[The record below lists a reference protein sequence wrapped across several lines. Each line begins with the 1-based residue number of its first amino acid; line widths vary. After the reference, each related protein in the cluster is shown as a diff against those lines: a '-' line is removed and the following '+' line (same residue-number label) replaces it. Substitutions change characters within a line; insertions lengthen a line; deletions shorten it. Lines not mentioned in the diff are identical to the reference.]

1 MRRVRSECKLVNA
14 LLPKTFCLMA
24 IFSVFSACSESSD
37 SPAPR
42 GEKTELYVSVPSGN
56 DDIPFVQTSST
67 KTIIGGDFLT
77 KVLWSE
83 KDKIYFYYGIQGNQ
97 DALASSE
104 LGVYRIYP
112 DETIFTGNITVSA
125 ETNYDCFA
133 VYPEPESVSDG
144 NVAVFDLPAVQNGL
158 YDSSVD
164 GTSCDIMV
172 ASPLSGQ
179 DFGEDSAPVELSFI
193 HKCHAFRIQI
203 PTGKNHFGMDVKKL
217 RVEFPSEVV
226 GKLSVDM
233 SDPEASAT
241 LSEGVSTVWLDLTKV
256 LKESET
262 GSADGIYAWIF
273 TAPTTVSG
281 DVRFT
286 AYSRENYQSESIS
299 VNLDKTLE
307 AGRITPV
314 TLAVPAEPEYASMT
328 LKVGTNNLGE
338 DYRTVTVKAPAGA
351 KFRNGAETVVFERNE
366 AEEYPIEF
374 YANVEGADNLTPM
387 KSGDL
392 TVEFE
397 SEHAIVSCEPISLA
411 DFTWGE
417 TGRTF
422 DRDVPYLLYEDFSG
436 AAARDG
442 DNQTEMLDSYNLPG
456 WSASNYSISAGQSI
470 RIHRYYG
477 KSPAVPVDSKPGK
490 LDSPFLTC
498 LKDGVNTRLMI
509 SFDLGGV
516 SGNPPVG
523 DTIYPTYAFG
533 LETNPDASNT
543 EIPVVIISY
552 ESAGVDGKYEGS
564 YMNLP
569 LHKEIIFNACNT
581 DRLSWRVMSNEPDWC
596 WGATAYVY
604 IDNIKVQIA
613 PEDTG
618 Q

>member
-1 MRRVRSECKLVNA
+1 MRRVRFECTLVNA
-14 LLPKTFCLMA
+14 LMPKICC
-24 IFSVFSACSESSD
+24 FSATLLALSACSVSDESH
-37 SPAPR
+37 PVR
-42 GEKTELYVSVPSGN
+42 QEKSVLYISVPNG
-56 DDIPFVQTSST
+56 QTGSRAGLNPET
-67 KTIIGGDFLT
+67 KTIIGGENLD

-83 KDKIYFYYGIQGNQ
+83 KDRIRLYYRPVETE
-97 DALASSE
+97 DAFAPVE

-112 DETIFTGNITVSA
+112 DETVFTGEVTVS
-125 ETNYDCFA
+125 EGTTYDCRA
-133 VYPEPESVSDG
+133 VYPEPESVSGDI
-144 NVAVFDLPAVQNGL
+144 AVFDLPATQNGL
-158 YDSSVD
+158 YDSGVD

-179 DFGEDSAPVELSFI
+179 DFGENSTPVELSFI

-233 SDPEASAT
+233 SDPEAPAT

-374 YANVEGADNLTPM
+374 YASVDGADNLTPM
-387 KSGDL
+387 KSGDM

-397 SEHAIVSCEPISLA
+397 SEHAIVSAEPISLA
-411 DFTWGE
+411 DFSWGE
-417 TGRTF
+417 EPGRTF

-436 AAARDG
+436 ATARDG

-470 RIHRYYG
+470 RIHAYVGG
-477 KSPAVPVDSKPGK
+477 KIGDSLIDEKTGRI
-490 LDSPFLTC
+490 DSPFLEA
-498 LKDGVNTRLMI
+498 LKDNGTVNLKATFDYCGTRSRNVGVDY
-509 SFDLGGV
+509 SFGTTTADSYTAIGSDTEIMNRIIDYKGAGDGG
-516 SGNPPVG
+516 SY
-523 DTIYPTYAFG
+523 TEI
-533 LETNPDASNT
+533 SNT
-543 EIPVVIISY
+543 ETATF
-552 ESAGVDGKYEGS
+552 SATKS
-564 YMNLP
+564 
-569 LHKEIIFNACNT
+569 
-581 DRLSWRVMSNEPDWC
+581 DRLSWRVKVRCEGIVLAN
-596 WGATAYVY
+596 TVYVY

-613 PEDTG
+613 PEETG

>member
-1 MRRVRSECKLVNA
+1 MRRVRFERTLVNA
-14 LLPKTFCLMA
+14 LMPKICC
-24 IFSVFSACSESSD
+24 FSAMLLALSACSVSDESH
-37 SPAPR
+37 PVR
-42 GEKTELYVSVPSGN
+42 QEKSVLYISVPNG
-56 DDIPFVQTSST
+56 QTGSRAGLNPET
-67 KTIIGGDFLT
+67 KTIIGGENLD

-83 KDKIYFYYGIQGNQ
+83 KDRIRLYYRPVETE
-97 DALASSE
+97 DSFAPVE

-112 DETIFTGNITVSA
+112 DETVFTGEVTVSEGTA
-125 ETNYDCFA
+125 YDCRA
-133 VYPEPESVSDG
+133 VYPEPESVSGDI
-144 NVAVFDLPAVQNGL
+144 AVFDLPATQNGL
-158 YDSSVD
+158 YDSGVD

-179 DFGEDSAPVELSFI
+179 DFGENSTPVELSFI

-233 SDPEASAT
+233 SDPEAPAT

-374 YANVEGADNLTPM
+374 YASVDGADNLTPM

-397 SEHAIVSCEPISLA
+397 SEHAIVSAEPISLA
-411 DFTWGE
+411 DFEWGE
-417 TGRTF
+417 ESRRTF

-436 AAARDG
+436 ATARDG

-456 WSASNYSISAGQSI
+456 WSASNYSISAGQGL
-470 RIHRYYG
+470 RLHRYVG
-477 KSPAVPVDSKPGK
+477 AALGQKEEKPGR
-490 LDSPFLTC
+490 LDSPMLTN
-498 LKDGVNTRLMI
+498 LKDGLSAQLVV
-509 SFDLGGV
+509 SFDIGGTTYEDWFGTGLNSTYGFGTDTK
-516 SGNPPVG
+516 SGAV
-523 DTIYPTYAFG
+523 
-533 LETNPDASNT
+533 EASSDIENIV
-543 EIPVVIISY
+543 IPY
-552 ESAGVDGKYEGS
+552 EAAGTGGS
-564 YMNLP
+564 YTNLP
-569 LHKEIIFNACNT
+569 LHKTVELAATKNS
-581 DRLSWRVMSNEPDWC
+581 RLSWRSMSNLPNYMI
-596 WGATAYVY
+596 GTVYVY

-613 PEDTG
+613 SEEAG

>member
-172 ASPLSGQ
+172 AEPIYGQPLSGEAS
-179 DFGEDSAPVELSFI
+179 DVLMSFN
-193 HKCHAFRIQI
+193 HKCHAFRIQV
-203 PTGKNHFGMDVKKL
+203 PYGRNHFGMDVKKL
-217 RVEFPSEVV
+217 KVEFPAEVV

-233 SDPEASAT
+233 TDPSALPE
-241 LSEGVSTVWLDLTKV
+241 LSEGSSTVWLDLTKV

-262 GSADGIYAWIF
+262 GAADGVYAWIF
-273 TAPTTVSG
+273 TAPVDIDG
-281 DVRFT
+281 EVRFT
-286 AYSRENYQSESIS
+286 AYSRDNYRSESIS
-299 VNLDKTLE
+299 VSLTKTLE
-307 AGRITPV
+307 AGKITPV
-314 TLAVPAEPEYASMT
+314 TLTVPTEPEYSSVM
-328 LKVGTNNLGE
+328 LKVGANNLGE
-338 DYRTVTVKAPAGA
+338 DYRTVTVKAPEGA
-351 KFRNGAETVVFERNE
+351 VFRNGASAVTFERND
-366 AEEYPIEF
+366 AQEYPIEF

-397 SEHAIVSCEPISLA
+397 SEHAIVSAEPISLA
-411 DFTWGE
+411 NFEWGE
-417 TGRTF
+417 EPGRTF

-436 AAARDG
+436 ATARDG

-456 WSASNYSISAGQSI
+456 WSASNYSISAGQGL
-470 RIHRYYG
+470 RLHRYVG
-477 KSPAVPVDSKPGK
+477 AAFGLKEEKPGR
-490 LDSPFLTC
+490 LDSPMLAN
-498 LKDGVNTRLMI
+498 LKDGLAVRLTV
-509 SFDLGGV
+509 SFDIGGTTYKDRLGNELNSTYGFGTGTK
-516 SGNPPVG
+516 SGAV
-523 DTIYPTYAFG
+523 
-533 LETNPDASNT
+533 EASSDIEN
-543 EIPVVIISY
+543 IVISY
-552 ESAGVDGKYEGS
+552 EAAGTGGS
-564 YMNLP
+564 YTNLP
-569 LHKEIIFNACNT
+569 LHKTVEIEATNDN
-581 DRLSWRVMSNEPDWC
+581 RLSWRSMSNVP
-596 WGATAYVY
+596 GYMIGTVYVY

-613 PEDTG
+613 PEEAEE
-618 Q
+618 